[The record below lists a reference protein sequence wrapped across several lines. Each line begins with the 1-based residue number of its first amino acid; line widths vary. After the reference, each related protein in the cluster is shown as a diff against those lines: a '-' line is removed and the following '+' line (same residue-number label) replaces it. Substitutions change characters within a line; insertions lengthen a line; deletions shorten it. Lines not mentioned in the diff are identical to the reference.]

1 MICIHSYSGKG
12 TIIYPTTYGGSA
24 NKLSRIGV
32 EFEKLTIN
40 ETSLMIW
47 SIGGRSAHRPM
58 WRYYHRRM
66 SAYILVV
73 DSNDHE
79 RIDEAREKLHQMVND
94 ETYQEKPIL
103 IFANKQDLPNAMD
116 CDQLRN
122 KLNLEKLSK
131 NIKWHLQPASAIQ
144 NQGLHEGFEWLLD
157 TIREKND
164 PIKPIVETINDAI
177 NMKNDFIATFS
188 MAKFTAF
195 IIKFISLSC
204 YSIEFVIKQTSFLK

>member
-1 MICIHSYSGKG
+1 MM
-12 TIIYPTTYGGSA
+12 P
-24 NKLSRIGV
+24 RMIGV
-32 EFEKLTIN
+32 DFEKLTID
-40 ETSLMIW
+40 ETSLLIW
-47 SIGGRSAHRPM
+47 SIGGRSAHRPL
-58 WRYYHRRM
+58 WRQYHRRM

-144 NQGLHEGFEWLLD
+144 NQGLHEGFEWLMNS
-157 TIREKND
+157 IREKND
-164 PIKPIVETINDAI
+164 SIKPIVETFNDAVI
-177 NMKNDFIATFS
+177 MKNDFISTFS
-188 MAKFTAF
+188 MDKFTAL
-195 IIKFISLSC
+195 IRKFISLSF
-204 YSIEFVIKQTSFLK
+204 YSIECVIKQTSFLK